1 MTVFA
6 DHGELLSAVPFFAPM
21 LAIVLGIAFM
31 ALRDR
36 ARRR

>member
-6 DHGELLSAVPFFAPM
+6 DHGDLLSAVPFFAPM
-21 LAIVLGIAFM
+21 LVIVLGIAF
-31 ALRDR
+31 LTVRDR